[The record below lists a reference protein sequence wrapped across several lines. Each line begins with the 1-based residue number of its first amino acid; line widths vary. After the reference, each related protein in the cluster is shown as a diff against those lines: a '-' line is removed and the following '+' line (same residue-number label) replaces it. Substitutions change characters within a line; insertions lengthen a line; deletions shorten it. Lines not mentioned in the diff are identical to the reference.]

1 MNCEYV
7 KDYYQVPACIGR
19 RVEVNGKA
27 GIIAKDCGNHI
38 GVNFDNDKPGHILNC
53 HPTWKVMYL
62 DMGVV
67 RAPTKSQERYQRYL
81 EFGDGFDSFIAY
93 CQWDATRDWSR

>member
-7 KDYYQVPACIGR
+7 KDYYQVPARIGR

-27 GIIAKDCGNHI
+27 GIIAKDRGNHI
-38 GVNFDNDKPGHILNC
+38 GVNFDEDKPGHILSC
-53 HPTWKVMYL
+53 HPTWKVKYL

-67 RAPTKSQERYQRYL
+67 RKPTKSQERYQRYL
-81 EFGDGFDSFIAY
+81 EFGDGFDNFIAY